1 MLTSIEKVRAM
12 ITGRC
17 ECGTVKYQVQG
28 ELADF
33 CHCHC
38 SICRKISGAAF
49 VTWGGIARAEF
60 SYVSGEDN
68 VGSYSF
74 SDRADSRFCKTC
86 SSTILVDFK
95 PEADM
100 LYITL
105 GTVDGN
111 IDCPDGFH
119 QFAGSKAPWYEIS
132 DNLPQYDGWSPEDA
146 ASIDEHAK

>member
-1 MLTSIEKVRAM
+1 M

-17 ECGTVKYQVQG
+17 ECGKVKYQVQG
-28 ELADF
+28 ELADY

-38 SICRKISGAAF
+38 SVCRRIHGAAF

-68 VGSYSF
+68 VGSYAF
-74 SDRADSRFCKTC
+74 SDRADSLFCKTC

>member
-1 MLTSIEKVRAM
+1 
-12 ITGRC
+12 
-17 ECGTVKYQVQG
+17 
-28 ELADF
+28 
-33 CHCHC
+33 
-38 SICRKISGAAF
+38 

-60 SYVSGEDN
+60 SYESGEDN

-119 QFAGSKAPWYEIS
+119 QFVGSKAPWYEIS

>member
-1 MLTSIEKVRAM
+1 M
-12 ITGRC
+12 ITGGC
-17 ECGTVKYQVQG
+17 ECGTVKYRVQG
-28 ELADF
+28 KLADF

-49 VTWGGIARAEF
+49 VTWGGIERAEF
-60 SYVSGEDN
+60 SYESGEDN

-105 GTVDGN
+105 GTVDGD
-111 IDCPDGFH
+111 IECPDGFH
-119 QFAGSKAPWYEIS
+119 QFAGSKAPWYEIC
-132 DNLPQYDGWSPEDA
+132 DDLPQHAEWSPEDA
-146 ASIDEHAK
+146 ESIDEYAK